1 MSRLDYRRKA
11 LLARI
16 HTTIDTFY
24 LRQEIDWNYD
34 IRKILDHILE
44 LAVEELE
51 FGEGKRIDRGIIVVR
66 RPSGEELAILLD
78 PQ

>member
-24 LRQEIDWNYD
+24 MRQEIDWDYD

-44 LAVEELE
+44 LTVQELE
-51 FGEGKRIDRGIIVVR
+51 FGEGKRIDRGLIIVR
-66 RPSGEELAILLD
+66 RDTGEDRKSTL
-78 PQ
+78 